1 MTTTWTGRAG
11 TSVVPR
17 LCPGPT
23 DCKSCF
29 CESSQFLPAAPRLE
43 IMFTFYLVESEVL
56 ISVLGTQQELSKYL
70 LNKDVNKYV
79 ACGNPVTSQNQ
90 VWKIWG
96 SAIFKALAQ
105 CQCPWMAMGTG
116 L

>member
-43 IMFTFYLVESEVL
+43 IMFTFYLVEGEVL
-56 ISVLGTQQELSKYL
+56 ISVLGTQQGLSKYL

-105 CQCPWMAMGTG
+105 CQCPWMAMGMG